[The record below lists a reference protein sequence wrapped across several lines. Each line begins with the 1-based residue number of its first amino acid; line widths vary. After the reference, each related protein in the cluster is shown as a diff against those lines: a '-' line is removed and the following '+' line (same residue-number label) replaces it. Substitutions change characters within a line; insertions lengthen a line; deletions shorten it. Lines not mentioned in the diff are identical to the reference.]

1 MDNPKRMHASE
12 LAMLLREA
20 AATEAFSG
28 KVTELLCEAAS
39 RIEAIPALLAE
50 AEKRGLD
57 AVRPC
62 N

>member
-1 MDNPKRMHASE
+1 MNNSKRMRDSE
-12 LAMLLREA
+12 LATRLRLA

-57 AVRPC
+57 AVRAC